1 MKLVI
6 EVNEEEY
13 KRYKEDKVCSY
24 TSAVL
29 DAVPL
34 NDVLD
39 KIRTE
44 VNEIRHQNLINFVD
58 PVAVVCAVIE
68 IIDKHIG
75 KESE

>member
-6 EVNEEEY
+6 EVNEEDY

-39 KIRTE
+39 QIRTE
-44 VNEIRHQNLINFVD
+44 ISNDIHKCNNTDMAFGMQHALD
-58 PVAVVCAVIE
+58 
-68 IIDKHIG
+68 IIDERVKG
-75 KESE
+75 ENK